1 MTDSNKDNSTAQLDR
16 ADFLKAAG
24 AGALMVSFAM
34 PGLTDVASAATNRL
48 AASPYP
54 ALLPTNLDSWLTIAA
69 NGDAMFFTGKNDNGQ
84 GLPTAFRQIVA
95 EELDLAFER
104 VTYVGSDSSRTVNQ
118 GGASGSTGIA
128 NGGIPVRNA
137 AAEARRVLIELAS
150 KKLGIPVSGLTVV
163 NGVVSS
169 KTDASKSVGYGELI
183 GNQKFNVKLTSNN
196 QLGNN
201 LTAAGV
207 AKPKDPATYTIVGK
221 SIKRDDIEQKVFGTF
236 QFTADVKVP
245 GMLHARVVRP
255 AAAGAKLVSVNGFP
269 KKIPGLVKVIPMGKD
284 AVAVIADR
292 EENAIKAAQTLR
304 VKWSNPATP
313 PFSTSETL
321 FAHIRTAPTR
331 FDRPSGVVGDVDK
344 ALAGA
349 VKTIEAE
356 YLWPFQSHSSMQPG
370 VAVADYRPD
379 KTITVWSGTQKSH
392 QVQIG
397 VAELLGIAE
406 ADVRV
411 VWVQGSGSYG
421 RNDADDTALE
431 AAWLSKELGRPV
443 RLQWMRHEG
452 HAWDPKGPASVV
464 KMRGGLDA
472 SGKVVAVDFDWKG
485 FSGQEVGTSG
495 QDAGDTLIGM
505 ALGFERPER
514 NTGGGPADLY
524 TFANKRTRTRI
535 VKGFIPNY
543 NPLRST
549 HIRDPQGPQSAFAT
563 ESFMDELATAAGAD
577 PVAFRLAHLKD
588 VRHRGVIEAVAKLYG
603 WEAQI
608 SGSEV
613 NRSAKV
619 FTGRGISYA
628 ERGPTVVAVIADV
641 EVTRATGKVWL
652 KRVAVAVDAGL
663 IINPDGM
670 RNVIEGNVIHTASRT
685 LKEEVRFSKTNVLS
699 VNWET
704 YPILNSTEMP
714 ERIDSVFVN
723 NLPGKTPG
731 GGGEPIARP
740 VSGAIAN
747 AVFDATGIRARQ
759 VPLTPARMKALFK
772 QAGIA

>member
-1 MTDSNKDNSTAQLDR
+1 MTDRTDNSTAQLDR

-24 AGALMVSFAM
+24 AGALIVSFAI
-34 PGLTDVASAATNRL
+34 PSLADVASAATTRL

-54 ALLPTNLDSWLTIAA
+54 ALAPTSLDSWITIAG

-84 GLPTAFRQIVA
+84 GLPTAFTQIVA

-104 VTYVGSDSSRTVNQ
+104 VTYVGSDSARTVNQ
-118 GGASGSTGIA
+118 GGASGSTGVA
-128 NGGIPVRNA
+128 NGGVAVRNA
-137 AAEARRVLIELAS
+137 AAEARRVLVDLAS
-150 KKLGIPVSGLTVV
+150 KRLGVPVSDLTVA

-169 KTDASKSVGYGELI
+169 KSDPAKKVGYGELI

-201 LTAAGV
+201 LTAVGV
-207 AKPKDPATYTIVGK
+207 AKPKDPASYTIVGK

-236 QFTADVKVP
+236 EFPGDKRVP
-245 GMLHARVVRP
+245 GMVHARVVRP
-255 AAAGAKLVSVNGFP
+255 AVAGAKLVGVNGFP
-269 KKIPGLVKVIPMGKD
+269 KKIPGLVKVVPMGRD
-284 AVAVIADR
+284 AVAVIAER

-304 VKWSNPATP
+304 VKWSNPAAP

-321 FAHIRTAPTR
+321 FAHIRNAPTR
-331 FDRPSGVVGDVDK
+331 FDRASGTVGDVDK

-349 VKTIEAE
+349 AKTVEAE
-356 YLWPFQSHSSMQPG
+356 YLWPFQSHASFQPG
-370 VAVADYRPD
+370 VALADYRPD
-379 KTITVWSGTQKSH
+379 GTITVWSGTQKSH

-397 VAELLGIAE
+397 VAELLGLAE

-411 VWVQGSGSYG
+411 IWLQGAGSYG
-421 RNDADDTALE
+421 RNDADDAALE
-431 AAWLSKELGRPV
+431 AAWLSKQIGRPV

-452 HAWDPKGPASVV
+452 HAWDPKGPASIVR
-464 KMRGGLDA
+464 MRGGLDA

-495 QDAGDTLIGM
+495 QDPGDTLIGM
-505 ALGFERPER
+505 AVGFGRPER
-514 NTGGGPADLY
+514 NTGGTPADLY
-524 TFANKRTRTRI
+524 TFPNKRTRTRI
-535 VKGFIPNY
+535 IEAFLPLY

-549 HIRDPQGPQSAFAT
+549 HIRDPQGPQSAFAS
-563 ESFMDELATAAGAD
+563 ESFMDELAYVAAAD

-588 VRHRGVIEAVAKLYG
+588 ARHIGVIKAAAQLYG
-603 WEAQI
+603 WDARV
-608 SGSEV
+608 SASKV

-628 ERGPTVVAVIADV
+628 ERGPTVVAVVAEV
-641 EVTRATGKVWL
+641 EVTRATGKVRL

-685 LKEEVRFSKTNVLS
+685 LKEEVRFSKTKVLG
-699 VNWET
+699 VDWET
-704 YPILNSTEMP
+704 YPILNASEVP

-731 GGGEPIARP
+731 AGGEPISRP
-740 VSGAIAN
+740 VAGAIAN
-747 AVFDATGIRARQ
+747 AVFDATGVRARQ
-759 VPLTPARMKALFK
+759 VPFTPARVKATLK
-772 QAGIA
+772 AAGIV